1 MLKKLIAGL
10 ALSGLFAAGVSTA
23 AYAAGVNVN
32 TAMIL
37 WEDISDSRA
46 SVDDAEAFLTDFR
59 DTGLNID
66 GWTNEAFDAFLSEV
80 SVYEDDPN
88 IKTNLTFS
96 MTTPVSTTGGV
107 TSGSYTANYSIAGGT
122 KTGQVR
128 IDLTIQGNF
137 VRFTFNAL
145 PSTGD
150 KPNIRAVGQL
160 GSDSNTVYTTI
171 SPNTL
176 VSHDSSGSDLVIGYN
191 VTSGTYGGINNT
203 YQDQPSFLLDT
214 TSTPILTVALLDYDP
229 CSLEAAIAEMAALV
243 PTYGSIFGSD
253 LEPQFD
259 PSCYGVSLPAGTS
272 PIVPGEQVD
281 LLLPFEASSDLGG
294 SFSQD
299 EYSERVL
306 GQILGLPAGLNAE
319 LIRNSNL
326 QIAELRIHGSTTQ
339 SGTFNVTG
347 FTYSDDGSLNDKP
360 LTFAISLSV
369 ESSEPANQL
378 AKTGNPT
385 DEISAL
391 GTLAAIAIAAGASII
406 AYRRQVRKQS

>member
-10 ALSGLFAAGVSTA
+10 ALSGLFAAGISTA
-23 AYAAGVNVN
+23 AYAVSVNVN

-37 WEDISDSRA
+37 WENVSDFRA

-80 SVYEDDPN
+80 SVYADNPN
-88 IKTNLTFS
+88 NRTSLNFS
-96 MTTPVSTTGGV
+96 TTTPVSTTGGV

-122 KTGQVR
+122 QIGQVLT
-128 IDLTIQGNF
+128 DLTIQGNF
-137 VRFTFNAL
+137 VRFTFNTL
-145 PSTGD
+145 PSAGA

-191 VTSGTYGGINNT
+191 VTSGIYGGISNNT
-203 YQDQPSFLLDT
+203 QDQPTFLLDT
-214 TSTPILTVALLDYDP
+214 TNTPILTVALLDYDP
-229 CSLEAAIAEMAALV
+229 CSLEAAIAEMVALV
-243 PTYGSIFGSD
+243 PTFGSIYGSD

-281 LLLPFEASSDLGG
+281 LLLPLEASSDLGE

-306 GQILGLPAGLNAE
+306 GQILGLPTGLNAE

-347 FTYSDDGSLNDKP
+347 FTYSDDGLLKDKP

-369 ESSEPANQL
+369 EL

-385 DEISAL
+385 DELSSL